1 MGCAPPALFRV
12 RPVTS
17 SRASS
22 TPACCSVAWLSLVLA
37 AARADSASRSCD
49 HASLTFSF
57 AALARA
63 FASRSALFTS
73 AFFARSSLFS
83 SFTCGTEGGGGC
95 EYDAMVW
102 GVTVWCGTQGSTPP
116 SFTISVRF
124 SYFAETSSP
133 IERRVRSQSCW
144 SASARSFTGCWW

>member
-1 MGCAPPALFRV
+1 MCWGRMRRGLCAASAV
-12 RPVTS
+12 SESRPVTS

-83 SFTCGTEGGGGC
+83 SFTCGPGSGC
-95 EYDAMVW
+95 EDEWCVAWVW
-102 GVTVWCGTQGSTPP
+102 AGPQV
-116 SFTISVRF
+116 
-124 SYFAETSSP
+124 
-133 IERRVRSQSCW
+133 
-144 SASARSFTGCWW
+144 

>member
-1 MGCAPPALFRV
+1 M
-12 RPVTS
+12 
-17 SRASS
+17 
-22 TPACCSVAWLSLVLA
+22 VLA

-83 SFTCGTEGGGGC
+83 SFTCGTEGVGGC
-95 EYDAMVW
+95 EYDAIGW
-102 GVTVWCGTQGSTPP
+102 GVDGVEWDPRLDSPLVHHLGEVLVLRRDVLADREQCTLAELLERQRAQLHRLLVVVAVLQQPRELEELVMELGRE
-116 SFTISVRF
+116 VRG
-124 SYFAETSSP
+124 E
-133 IERRVRSQSCW
+133 W
-144 SASARSFTGCWW
+144 